1 MEADGSGGGATE
13 GLAGRPAM
21 RGRGGAVDEDPVRLP
36 RLLDEAE
43 WLDVEG
49 AMPTIVGGVVGFD
62 EDRSTSRHGFTDSTG
77 TEPSAGRQPAR
88 LEG

>member
-49 AMPTIVGGVVGFD
+49 AMPTIASGVVGSYGIGRCRD
-62 EDRSTSRHGFTDSTG
+62 TDSRTAQA
-77 TEPSAGRQPAR
+77 PSQALDVNRYD
-88 LEG
+88 